1 MFTNLFGKKER
12 TDPQAAPKIDP
23 LETIAALDKQINAI
37 NKRIKV
43 LEAKSDDL
51 KQTAIAKKKAG
62 DIRGATLAMKQYKMN
77 TNELAKLDGQQII
90 LEQSKMQIESAN
102 FDVGVVNAMRT
113 GKDAI
118 KAANKQINVDDI
130 ADLKEELDDIMAE
143 NAERQNYFADV
154 AKDGQEDLLEELE
167 GWEAEAAEKELM
179 DMDLKSQPVISNKPG
194 PNKIQAKQVEEEE
207 DEEAEL
213 AKMMMA

>member
-1 MFTNLFGKKER
+1 MFGKLFGKSQPV
-12 TDPQAAPKIDP
+12 PQAAPKIDP
-23 LETIAALDKQINAI
+23 QETIAALNKQCDVI

-130 ADLKEELDDIMAE
+130 ADLKDELDDIMAE

>member
-1 MFTNLFGKKER
+1 MFGKLFGKSQPV
-12 TDPQAAPKIDP
+12 PQAAPKIDP
-23 LETIAALDKQINAI
+23 QETIAALNKQCDVI
-37 NKRIKV
+37 NKRVKV

-143 NAERQNYFADV
+143 NEERQKFFADV

-167 GWEAEAAEKELM
+167 GWEAEAAEKEMQM
-179 DMDLKSQPVISNKPG
+179 DIKPLPVISNKPG

>member
-1 MFTNLFGKKER
+1 MFGKLFGKS
-12 TDPQAAPKIDP
+12 PQPVVQAPKIDP
-23 LETIAALDKQINAI
+23 QETIAALNKQCDVIT
-37 NKRIKV
+37 KRIKV
-43 LEAKSDDL
+43 LETKSDDL

-130 ADLKEELDDIMAE
+130 ADLNDELQDIMAE
-143 NAERQNYFADV
+143 NAERQDFFKGIAEDG
-154 AKDGQEDLLEELE
+154 KDDLLKELE
-167 GWEAEAAEKELM
+167 DWEAEATEKELM
-179 DMDLKSQPVISNKPG
+179 DMDLKSQPIINKPAAS
-194 PNKIQAKQVEEEE
+194 KIQAQQVEEEE

>member
-1 MFTNLFGKKER
+1 MFGKLFGKSQPV
-12 TDPQAAPKIDP
+12 PQAAPKIDP
-23 LETIAALDKQINAI
+23 QETIAALNKQCDVI

-90 LEQSKMQIESAN
+90 LEESKVQIESAN

-118 KAANKQINVDDI
+118 KAANN
-130 ADLKEELDDIMAE
+130 
-143 NAERQNYFADV
+143 
-154 AKDGQEDLLEELE
+154 LLTLE
-167 GWEAEAAEKELM
+167 
-179 DMDLKSQPVISNKPG
+179 
-194 PNKIQAKQVEEEE
+194 
-207 DEEAEL
+207 
-213 AKMMMA
+213 

>member
-1 MFTNLFGKKER
+1 MFGKLFGKSQPV
-12 TDPQAAPKIDP
+12 PQAAPKIDP
-23 LETIAALDKQINAI
+23 QETIAALNKQCDVI

-51 KQTAIAKKKAG
+51 KQTAIAKKKAN

-77 TNELAKLDGQQII
+77 ISELAKLDGQQII

-102 FDVGVVNAMRT
+102 FDVGVVTAMRT

-118 KAANKQINVDDI
+118 KAANKQMDIEDI
-130 ADLKEELDDIMAE
+130 AELKEEMDDIMAE
-143 NAERQNYFADV
+143 NAERQNFFADV
-154 AKDGQEDLLEELE
+154 AKDGQEDLLAELDK
-167 GWEAEAAEKELM
+167 WEAEAAKKEMQM
-179 DMDLKSQPVISNKPG
+179 DFKPLPVISNKPG

>member
-1 MFTNLFGKKER
+1 MFGKLFGKSQPV
-12 TDPQAAPKIDP
+12 PQAAPKIDP
-23 LETIAALDKQINAI
+23 QETIAALNKQCDVI

-130 ADLKEELDDIMAE
+130 AELKDELDDIMAE
-143 NAERQNYFADV
+143 NEERQNYFADV
-154 AKDGQEDLLEELE
+154 AKDGQEDLLTELE
-167 GWEAEAAEKELM
+167 GWEAEAAEMELT
-179 DMDLKSQPVISNKPG
+179 DLKPQPVISNKPG

-207 DEEAEL
+207 EEDEEAEL

>member
-1 MFTNLFGKKER
+1 MFGKLFGKSQPV
-12 TDPQAAPKIDP
+12 PQAAPKIDP
-23 LETIAALDKQINAI
+23 QETIAALNKQCDVI

-118 KAANKQINVDDI
+118 KAANKQMDIEDI
-130 ADLKEELDDIMAE
+130 AELKEEMDDIMAE
-143 NAERQNYFADV
+143 NAERQNFFADV
-154 AKDGQEDLLEELE
+154 AKDGQEDLLAELDD
-167 GWEAEAAEKELM
+167 WEAEATKKELM
-179 DMDLKSQPVISNKPG
+179 EMDLKSQPVISNKPG

>member
-1 MFTNLFGKKER
+1 MFGKLFGKSQPV
-12 TDPQAAPKIDP
+12 PQAAPKIDP
-23 LETIAALDKQINAI
+23 QETIAALNKQCDVI
-37 NKRIKV
+37 NKRVKV

-143 NAERQNYFADV
+143 NEERQKFFADV
-154 AKDGQEDLLEELE
+154 AMDGQEDSLKELE
-167 GWEAEAAEKELM
+167 RWEAEVAGIEM
-179 DMDLKSQPVISNKPG
+179 DIKPLPVISNKPG

>member
-1 MFTNLFGKKER
+1 MFGKLFGKSQPV
-12 TDPQAAPKIDP
+12 PQAAPKIDP
-23 LETIAALDKQINAI
+23 QETIAALNKQCDVI

-43 LEAKSDDL
+43 LEAKSEDL
-51 KQTAIAKKKAG
+51 KQTAIAKKKAN

-77 TNELAKLDGQQII
+77 TSELAKLDGQQII

-130 ADLKEELDDIMAE
+130 AELKEEIDDIMAE
-143 NAERQNYFADV
+143 NAERQNFFADV
-154 AKDGQEDLLEELE
+154 AKDGQEDLLAELDD
-167 GWEAEAAEKELM
+167 WEAEATQKELM
-179 DMDLKSQPVISNKPG
+179 EMDLKSQPVISNKPG